1 MADPIF
7 KKLILIGRPASGK
20 SEFIDFLKKTP
31 EEKRRQRYHIGG
43 LQELDDFVWL
53 WQKFVED
60 DLWEKAGQRR
70 LFSKKMDHAYCISDG
85 TVLDYCLARFNE
97 EIKKVPADAAAEKTV
112 FIEFARGAGDGGYRY
127 ALSRLSDEI
136 LRDAAV
142 LFIYTSYEEALRRNE
157 ARYIEKL
164 KHSVLAHK
172 VPAEDMERFA
182 KEIDWGGLTEGKPF
196 GHLVLRHGRIPFLT
210 MNNEPELKED
220 SALEERYKAAL
231 DQLMELYQQK
241 ERI

>member
-1 MADPIF
+1 MDSPVF
-7 KKLILIGRPASGK
+7 KKIILIGRPASGK

-31 EEKRRQRYHIGG
+31 EAKRRQRYHIGSMH
-43 LQELDDFVWL
+43 ELDDFLWL
-53 WQKFVED
+53 WQKFQED
-60 DLWEKAGQRR
+60 DIWQKAGHPRH
-70 LFSKKMDHAYCISDG
+70 FSKGAEHGYVIADG
-85 TVLDYCLARFNE
+85 TILDFCLARFNE
-97 EIKKVPADAAAEKTV
+97 EIKKVPAQAQADGTV

-136 LRDAAV
+136 LQEAAV
-142 LFIYTSYEEALRRNE
+142 LFLYTSYEEALRRNE

-196 GHLVLRHGRIPFLT
+196 GHLAVRHWRVPFLT

-220 SALEERYKAAL
+220 AALDERYKAAL
-231 DQLMELYQQK
+231 DQLMELQK
-241 ERI
+241 ERP